1 MEPPVSVPTA
11 KGTTSAATATADPL
25 LEPVKLPDTEQ
36 KFDKLAR
43 DITDMV
49 PV

>member
-1 MEPPVSVPTA
+1 MPPRKLTVRSGQHLAPAEPV
-11 KGTTSAATATADPL
+11 
-25 LEPVKLPDTEQ
+25 LEPVKLPGAEQ

>member
-1 MEPPVSVPTA
+1 MPQHKITVRTGQRLTPAEPV
-11 KGTTSAATATADPL
+11 
-25 LEPVKLPDTEQ
+25 LEPVTLPGSEP